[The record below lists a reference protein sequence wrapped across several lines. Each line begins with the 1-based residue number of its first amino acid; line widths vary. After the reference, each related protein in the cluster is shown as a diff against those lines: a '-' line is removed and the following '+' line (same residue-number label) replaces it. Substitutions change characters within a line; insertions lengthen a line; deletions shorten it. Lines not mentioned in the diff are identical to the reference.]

1 MSAISAI
8 ALSGVQ
14 AASTR
19 MDVAAHNVANAQTP
33 GFHRQT
39 VQQRSQEN
47 KGVLTSV
54 GQEQEVGSD
63 LATDLVEQ
71 KAASYQYK
79 ANLRSIQTED
89 QMMGSLLDLKA

>member
-1 MSAISAI
+1 MSAVTAI

-14 AASTR
+14 AAATR
-19 MDVAAHNVANAQTP
+19 MDAAAHNVANAQTP

-39 VQQRSQEN
+39 VQQRSQEHQ
-47 KGVLTSV
+47 GVLTSV
-54 GQEQEVGSD
+54 GQAQEVGPD
-63 LATDLVEQ
+63 LAADLVAQ

-79 ANLRSIQTED
+79 ANLRSIQTEN

>member
-1 MSAISAI
+1 MTSTTAI
-8 ALSGVQ
+8 ALSGVH

-19 MDVAAHNVANAQTP
+19 MDAAAHNVANAQTP

-54 GQEQEVGSD
+54 VQAQEVGAD
-63 LATDLVEQ
+63 LAADLVEQ

-79 ANLRSIQTED
+79 ANLRSIQTEN